1 MQAVT
6 FKCDACGVK
15 LPVCPEYNQLSEAER
30 EEAKTYQFFRVSV
43 IPTVILAM
51 HNPRDQLLPT
61 HAASANGAPSH
72 LDICRRCAESR
83 SLLALLVPTVRDAE
97 A

>member
-51 HNPRDQLLPT
+51 HNPRDQLSPT
-61 HAASANGAPSH
+61 ARPRTSTFAGAV
-72 LDICRRCAESR
+72 LRADRC
-83 SLLALLVPTVRDAE
+83 
-97 A
+97 